1 MIEEKTVIYQEKTIY
16 KYIHGKVFRI
26 NFFPTSLPLPHLP
39 TFVYKS
45 AFAKKILQFC
55 VFGGGGGRGLR
66 V

>member
-26 NFFPTSLPLPHLP
+26 NFFSTSLPLPHLP

-45 AFAKKILQFC
+45 AEASE
-55 VFGGGGGRGLR
+55 
-66 V
+66 